1 MATHGLPVKVS
12 EYEATSGGPE
22 LRQSL
27 FLRVVQEVAR
37 AGGITL
43 PKDMKG
49 LALRAAIP
57 ALQRPVHGSGSKAEE
72 P

>member
-1 MATHGLPVKVS
+1 VKVS

-37 AGGITL
+37 VGGITL
-43 PKDMKG
+43 PKDVKG
-49 LALRAAIP
+49 LALRAEIP
-57 ALQRPVHGSGSKAEE
+57 ALQPPVHGSGSKAEE